1 MQEIIW
7 INGKIVKRKDAKVS
21 VFDHGFL
28 YGDGLFET
36 MRAYE
41 GRVYRLRE
49 HLDRLCSAAKVL
61 NIKVPYGKKFLK
73 AGISRLANKLKA
85 DNAYVRI
92 AVTRGEGGVGLNPAL
107 CKKRNVI
114 ILLYRFK
121 PYPAGGINAIISS
134 VRREALSLLAN
145 IKSNNYLPNVL
156 ALTEARKRS
165 ADDAIMLNT
174 RGYVAECTTSN
185 IFMIKGNKLI
195 TPEIGEGLL
204 PGITRKVIIGLAPR
218 LGLEALEKRIGIPEL
233 ERADEVFLTNSI
245 AEVRGV
251 ASINGKRISQGKTG
265 PVTGLLHKLYQGSVR
280 KELGLR

>member
-61 NIKVPYGKKFLK
+61 NIKPPYGNKFLK
-73 AGISRLANKLKA
+73 AKISHLTNKLKA

-134 VRREALSLLAN
+134 VRREVLSLLAN

-156 ALTEARKRS
+156 ALTEARKRG

-174 RGYVAECTTSN
+174 QGYVAECTTSN
-185 IFMIKGNKLI
+185 IFMIKRNKLI

-204 PGITRKVIIGLAPR
+204 PGITRRVIIGLAPKF
-218 LGLEALEKRIGIPEL
+218 GLKPIEKRIGVPEL
-233 ERADEVFLTNSI
+233 KRADEVFLTNSI

-251 ASINGKRISQGKTG
+251 ASIDGKRISKGKTG
-265 PVTGLLHKLYQGSVR
+265 PVTGFLHKLYRRSVK
-280 KELGLR
+280 KELGFK